1 MESSLSIRLLADV
14 SAHIISSPTPF
25 RNAARVA
32 AISYVS
38 GGVVFV
44 GKVFITTLTT
54 GIAYFAIDHYVGDEL
69 YSIIGPLFFIAAIA
83 WFIAGMFMSI
93 YDMGIATILQC
104 FVADEEMFT
113 EDQRYAEGSL
123 KTWVDGHV
131 SK

>member
-1 MESSLSIRLLADV
+1 MESSLSIRLLADL
-14 SAHIISSPTPF
+14 SAHIISSPIPF

-83 WFIAGMFMSI
+83 
-93 YDMGIATILQC
+93 
-104 FVADEEMFT
+104 
-113 EDQRYAEGSL
+113 
-123 KTWVDGHV
+123 
-131 SK
+131 